1 MCSLGSYWHEAP
13 RTAGLIV
20 FLAALSLYRL
30 ASEWVPVLKSVVF
43 AVVFGIYAVIFP
55 AYNRRMKALRK
66 GSVFALLLL
75 AAGCQRGSQD
85 GLAAVV
91 NGYKIT
97 QAELEQYYQSQV
109 DHTRAPGSEDEQR
122 MLRLNLLRE
131 VIDRQIMLQRA
142 EKLGLMAVDSEV
154 EARLKEYR
162 APYDGDDA
170 FEANL
175 KSRGM
180 TLEDLK
186 TELRRTL
193 TIEKL
198 FNKEITSRISV
209 TDAELKA
216 FYEENKASFNLPEQQ
231 LHLAQIVVTPKA
243 EVPVPNLLN
252 DDARDVETAQ
262 AKIEMVA
269 QRLRDGDDFAEVAQ
283 SLSEDVDSTASGGD
297 LGFIPQSSL
306 ERADLTVR
314 RIVASLSPG
323 EISPVIKTGDDFR
336 IIRLI
341 SIEPAGQRDFS
352 DPRVQQT
359 LRETLINRKDQ
370 LFKAAYLE
378 VARNEAHVENY
389 LARQVI
395 EQFGLS
401 AD

>member
-1 MCSLGSYWHEAP
+1 
-13 RTAGLIV
+13 
-20 FLAALSLYRL
+20 
-30 ASEWVPVLKSVVF
+30 
-43 AVVFGIYAVIFP
+43 
-55 AYNRRMKALRK
+55 MKAPGTGLAL
-66 GSVFALLLL
+66 ALLLAL
-75 AAGCQRGSQD
+75 SFIAAGCQHASQD
-85 GLAAVV
+85 GVAAVV

-109 DHTRAPGSEDEQR
+109 DHTRAPRSDDEQQ

-131 VIDRQIMLQRA
+131 VIDRQIMLQKA

-162 APYDGDDA
+162 APYDTDAA
-170 FEANL
+170 FEASL
-175 KSRGM
+175 KARSM

-186 TELRRTL
+186 TELRRAL

-198 FNKEITSRISV
+198 FNKEVTSRIAVS
-209 TDAELKA
+209 DAELKA

-252 DDARDVETAQ
+252 DDARDLETAK
-262 AKIEMVA
+262 AKIEMIA
-269 QRLRDGDDFAEVAQ
+269 QRLQNGADFAEVAQ
-283 SLSEDVDSTASGGD
+283 NYSEDVDSTSSGGD

-306 ERADLTVR
+306 ERADLTLR
-314 RIVASLSPG
+314 RVVASLSPG
-323 EISPVIKTGDDFR
+323 EISPVIKTDSDFR

-370 LFKAAYLE
+370 LLKAAYLE
-378 VARNEAHVENY
+378 VARNKAHVQNY
-389 LARQVI
+389 LAEKVMQD
-395 EQFGLS
+395 FGLS
-401 AD
+401 D

>member
-1 MCSLGSYWHEAP
+1 MKARG
-13 RTAGLIV
+13 TGL
-20 FLAALSLYRL
+20 L
-30 ASEWVPVLKSVVF
+30 F
-43 AVVFGIYAVIFP
+43 AV
-55 AYNRRMKALRK
+55 
-66 GSVFALLLL
+66 LLLG
-75 AAGCQRGSQD
+75 AACQRGPQD
-85 GLAAVV
+85 GVAAVV

-97 QAELEQYYQSQV
+97 HAELEQYYQSQV
-109 DHTRAPGSEDEQR
+109 DQTRAPRSEDEQR

-142 EKLGLMAVDSEV
+142 EKLGLMAVDAEV
-154 EARLKEYR
+154 ESRIKEYR
-162 APYDGDDA
+162 APYDNDAA
-170 FEANL
+170 FEASL
-175 KSRGM
+175 KARGI

-186 TELRRTL
+186 TELRRSL

-198 FNKEITSRISV
+198 FNKEVTSRITV

-231 LHLAQIVVTPKA
+231 LHLAQIVVTPKP

-252 DDARDVETAQ
+252 DDARDIETAQ

-269 QRLRDGDDFAEVAQ
+269 QRLQNGEDFAEVAQ
-283 SLSEDVDSTASGGD
+283 NFSEDPDSTASGGD

-306 ERADLTVR
+306 ERADLTLR

-323 EISPVIKTGDDFR
+323 EISPVIKADGDFR

-370 LFKAAYLE
+370 LLKAAYLE
-378 VARNEAHVENY
+378 VARNEARVENY
-389 LARQVI
+389 LAQQVI

-401 AD
+401 D

>member
-1 MCSLGSYWHEAP
+1 
-13 RTAGLIV
+13 
-20 FLAALSLYRL
+20 
-30 ASEWVPVLKSVVF
+30 
-43 AVVFGIYAVIFP
+43 
-55 AYNRRMKALRK
+55 MKAL
-66 GSVFALLLL
+66 GTGLALASLLL
-75 AAGCQRGSQD
+75 AAGCQPSSQD
-85 GLAAVV
+85 GVAAVV

-97 QAELEQYYQSQV
+97 HAELEQYYQSQV
-109 DHTRAPGSEDEQR
+109 DQTRAPRSEDEQR

-154 EARLKEYR
+154 ETRIKEYR
-162 APYDGDDA
+162 APYDSDAA

-175 KSRGM
+175 KARAM
-180 TLEDLK
+180 TVEDLK
-186 TELRRTL
+186 TELRRAL

-198 FNKEITSRISV
+198 FNKEVTSQISV

-231 LHLAQIVVTPKA
+231 LHLAQIVVTPKP

-269 QRLRDGDDFAEVAQ
+269 QRLQNGEDFAEVAQ
-283 SLSEDVDSTASGGD
+283 NFSEDVDSTASGGD

-306 ERADLTVR
+306 ERADLTLR
-314 RIVASLSPG
+314 RVVASLSPG

-336 IIRLI
+336 IIRLL
-341 SIEPAGQRDFS
+341 SVEPAGQRDFS

-359 LRETLINRKDQ
+359 LRETLTNRKDQ
-370 LFKAAYLE
+370 LLKAAYLE
-378 VARNEAHVENY
+378 VARNEARVENY

-395 EQFGLS
+395 EQVGLS
-401 AD
+401 D

>member
-1 MCSLGSYWHEAP
+1 MKVLP
-13 RTAGLIV
+13 TGLM
-20 FLAALSLYRL
+20 L
-30 ASEWVPVLKSVVF
+30 
-43 AVVFGIYAVIFP
+43 
-55 AYNRRMKALRK
+55 
-66 GSVFALLLL
+66 ALLLV
-75 AAGCQRGSQD
+75 AGCRPGSHD
-85 GLAAVV
+85 GVVAVV

-109 DHTRAPGSEDEQR
+109 DHTQASGSEDEQK

-154 EARLKEYR
+154 EARIKEYR
-162 APYDGDDA
+162 APFDSDAA

-175 KSRGM
+175 KGRGM
-180 TLEDLK
+180 TVEDLK

-198 FNKEITSRISV
+198 FNKEITSQITV

-231 LHLAQIVVTPKA
+231 VHLAQILVTAKP

-262 AKIEMVA
+262 AKIEMIA
-269 QRLRDGDDFAEVAQ
+269 QRLQNGDDFAEVAQ
-283 SLSEDVDSTASGGD
+283 NLSEDSVSTPSGGD

-306 ERADLTVR
+306 ERADLTLR
-314 RIVASLSPG
+314 RVVASLSPG
-323 EISPVIKTGDDFR
+323 EISPVIKTGDEFR

-341 SIEPAGQRDFS
+341 SVEPAGQRDFS

-359 LRETLINRKDQ
+359 LRETLTNRKDQ
-370 LFKAAYLE
+370 LLKAAYLE
-378 VARNEAHVENY
+378 VARNQAKVENY
-389 LARQVI
+389 LAQQVVD
-395 EQFGLS
+395 EFGVS
-401 AD
+401 D

>member
-1 MCSLGSYWHEAP
+1 
-13 RTAGLIV
+13 
-20 FLAALSLYRL
+20 
-30 ASEWVPVLKSVVF
+30 
-43 AVVFGIYAVIFP
+43 
-55 AYNRRMKALRK
+55 
-66 GSVFALLLL
+66 
-75 AAGCQRGSQD
+75 
-85 GLAAVV
+85 
-91 NGYKIT
+91 
-97 QAELEQYYQSQV
+97 
-109 DHTRAPGSEDEQR
+109 

-154 EARLKEYR
+154 ETRIKEYR
-162 APYDGDDA
+162 APYDSDAA

-175 KSRGM
+175 KARAM
-180 TLEDLK
+180 TVEDLK
-186 TELRRTL
+186 TELRRAL

-198 FNKEITSRISV
+198 FNKEVTSQISV

-231 LHLAQIVVTPKA
+231 LHLAQIVVTPKP

-269 QRLRDGDDFAEVAQ
+269 QRLQNGEDFAEVAQ
-283 SLSEDVDSTASGGD
+283 NFSEDVDSTASGGD

-306 ERADLTVR
+306 ERADLTLR
-314 RIVASLSPG
+314 RVVASLSPG

-336 IIRLI
+336 IIRLL
-341 SIEPAGQRDFS
+341 SVEPAGQRDFS

-359 LRETLINRKDQ
+359 LRETLTNRKDQ
-370 LFKAAYLE
+370 LLKAAYLE
-378 VARNEAHVENY
+378 VARNEARVENY

-395 EQFGLS
+395 EQVGLS
-401 AD
+401 D

>member
-1 MCSLGSYWHEAP
+1 MMALGK
-13 RTAGLIV
+13 GL
-20 FLAALSLYRL
+20 A
-30 ASEWVPVLKSVVF
+30 W
-43 AVVFGIYAVIFP
+43 AV
-55 AYNRRMKALRK
+55 
-66 GSVFALLLL
+66 LLL
-75 AAGCQRGSQD
+75 AVGCQPSSQD
-85 GLAAVV
+85 GVAAVV

-97 QAELEQYYQSQV
+97 HAELEQYYQSQV
-109 DHTRAPGSEDEQR
+109 DQTRAPRSEDEQR

-154 EARLKEYR
+154 ETRIKEYR
-162 APYDGDDA
+162 APYDSDAA

-175 KSRGM
+175 KARAM
-180 TLEDLK
+180 TVEDLK
-186 TELRRTL
+186 TELRRAL

-198 FNKEITSRISV
+198 FNKEVTSQISV

-231 LHLAQIVVTPKA
+231 LHLAQIVVTPKP

-262 AKIEMVA
+262 AKIEMIA
-269 QRLRDGDDFAEVAQ
+269 QRLQNGEDFAEVAQ
-283 SLSEDVDSTASGGD
+283 NFSEDADSTASGGD

-306 ERADLTVR
+306 ERADLTLR
-314 RIVASLSPG
+314 RVVASLSPG

-336 IIRLI
+336 IIRLL
-341 SIEPAGQRDFS
+341 SVEPAGQRDFS

-359 LRETLINRKDQ
+359 LRETLTNRKDQ
-370 LFKAAYLE
+370 LLKAAYLE
-378 VARNEAHVENY
+378 VARNEARVENY

-395 EQFGLS
+395 EQVGLT
-401 AD
+401 D

>member
-1 MCSLGSYWHEAP
+1 MKPLG
-13 RTAGLIV
+13 TGLV
-20 FLAALSLYRL
+20 C
-30 ASEWVPVLKSVVF
+30 
-43 AVVFGIYAVIFP
+43 
-55 AYNRRMKALRK
+55 
-66 GSVFALLLL
+66 ALLLL
-75 AAGCQRGSQD
+75 AAGCSRGSPA
-85 GLAAVV
+85 GVAAVV

-97 QAELEQYYQSQV
+97 QAELDQYYQSQV
-109 DHTRAPGSEDEQR
+109 EHTEAPRSEDEQR

-154 EARLKEYR
+154 ETRLKEYR
-162 APYDGDDA
+162 APFDGDAA
-170 FEANL
+170 FETNL
-175 KSRGM
+175 KNRGM

-198 FNKEITSRISV
+198 FNKEVTSRISV

-262 AKIEMVA
+262 AKIEMIA
-269 QRLRDGDDFAEVAQ
+269 QRLQKGDDFAEVAQ
-283 SLSEDVDSTASGGD
+283 SLSEDADSTASGGD

-314 RIVASLSPG
+314 RVVASLSPG
-323 EISPVIKTGDDFR
+323 EISPVIKSENEFR

-370 LFKAAYLE
+370 LLKAAYLE
-378 VARNEAHVENY
+378 VARNEARVENY
-389 LARQVI
+389 LAHQVI
-395 EQFGLS
+395 EQFGLT
-401 AD
+401 D

>member
-1 MCSLGSYWHEAP
+1 ML
-13 RTAGLIV
+13 
-20 FLAALSLYRL
+20 
-30 ASEWVPVLKSVVF
+30 
-43 AVVFGIYAVIFP
+43 
-55 AYNRRMKALRK
+55 
-66 GSVFALLLL
+66 ALLLGP
-75 AAGCQRGSQD
+75 GCQPNSHD
-85 GLAAVV
+85 GVVAVV

-109 DHTRAPGSEDEQR
+109 DHTQTPGSEDEQT

-162 APYDGDDA
+162 APYDSDAA
-170 FEANL
+170 FETNL
-175 KSRGM
+175 KGRGM
-180 TLEDLK
+180 TVEDLK

-198 FNKEITSRISV
+198 FNKEITSRITV

-231 LHLAQIVVTPKA
+231 VHLAQILVTAKP

-262 AKIEMVA
+262 AKVELIA
-269 QRLRDGDDFAEVAQ
+269 QRLQNGEDFAEVAQ
-283 SLSEDVDSTASGGD
+283 SLSEDSVSTSSGGD

-306 ERADLTVR
+306 ERADLTLR
-314 RIVASLSPG
+314 RVVASLSPG
-323 EISPVIKTGDDFR
+323 EISPVIRTGDEFR

-341 SIEPAGQRDFS
+341 SVEPAGQRDFS

-359 LRETLINRKDQ
+359 LRETLTNRKDQ
-370 LFKAAYLE
+370 LLKAAYLE
-378 VARNEAHVENY
+378 VARNEARVENY
-389 LARQVI
+389 LAQQVAGK
-395 EQFGLS
+395 FGLS
-401 AD
+401 D